1 MTNKIYLSFNRLYTL
16 KDGDYHDATLTYRI
30 KHGDDLLAEDKI
42 KGKSLSQFI
51 RPVEIEEMELTKPL
65 SVDYVCTGNVED
77 IAVSLTPKDD
87 RAFRVVDGGF
97 YFRDFF
103 IRDGAITNANLNLA
117 EDAHLIGGKVP
128 KIGDHLPD
136 AKPREKVKEI
146 VSRYL
151 TGEASEYSQEM
162 IDELML
168 IVAPDVDSRTFA
180 DCKKRFAD
188 SETMPFGGFPGV
200 KECQTYAVSSH
211 AQSIINHAITLR
223 EESISDQREMKSSDD
238 LTAKV
243 ESIILAQ
250 LKPGG
255 ILWRK

>member
-1 MTNKIYLSFNRLYTL
+1 MTNKIFLSFNRLYTL
-16 KDGDYHDATLTYRI
+16 KDGDYHGATLTYRI
-30 KHGDDLLAEDKI
+30 KHGDDLLAEGEI

-77 IAVSLTPKDD
+77 IAVSLTPTDD

-97 YFRDFF
+97 YIKDCF
-103 IRDGAITNANLNLA
+103 IRDGWL
-117 EDAHLIGGKVP
+117 D
-128 KIGDHLPD
+128 
-136 AKPREKVKEI
+136 
-146 VSRYL
+146 
-151 TGEASEYSQEM
+151 
-162 IDELML
+162 
-168 IVAPDVDSRTFA
+168 
-180 DCKKRFAD
+180 DCKKRFGD
-188 SETMPFGGFPGV
+188 SEPMPFGGFPGV
-200 KECQTYAVSSH
+200 KECQTHAVSSD